1 MQWKHCYAVLE
12 ILSNIIMVEI
22 LLLCKIIVVEILLH
36 CIGIFFFTLEWK
48 NSFMLSQ
55 ETLLHCTAA
64 AEKLLQRTTKIQCNN
79 INQHVADFIFLH
91 CISVMET
98 WLQILLHVTIVVEIL
113 LHCITAV
120 KTFGYTLF

>member
-48 NSFMLSQ
+48 NSFMSQ
-55 ETLLHCTAA
+55 ETLLQCTAA